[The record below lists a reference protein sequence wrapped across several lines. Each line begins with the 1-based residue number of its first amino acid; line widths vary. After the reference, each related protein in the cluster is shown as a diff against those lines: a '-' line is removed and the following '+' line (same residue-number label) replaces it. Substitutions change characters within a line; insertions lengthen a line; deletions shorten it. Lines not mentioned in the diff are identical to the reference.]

1 MAAVKSFEELEIWKK
16 SIDLAT
22 TIYQLTFKEPLSKDY
37 SLKDQIRRAS
47 TSVSN
52 NIAEG
57 FEYGSNKQFVRF
69 LRIAK
74 GSLGEE
80 RSQIVVL
87 NKLGYINQMD
97 YARLYEDCLSIS
109 KQISKLISYLESKIN
124 E

>member
-1 MAAVKSFEELEIWKK
+1 MGTVKAFEDIEVWQK
-16 SIDLAT
+16 SIDLAVL
-22 TIYQLTFKEPLSKDY
+22 IYKLTMEEPLSKDY

-57 FEYGSNKQFVRF
+57 FEYGNNKQFARF

-74 GSLGEE
+74 GSLGEV

-87 NKLGYINQMD
+87 KRLNYISKED
-97 YARLYEDCLSIS
+97 YQSVYNECKSIS
-109 KQISKLISYLESKIN
+109 KQLYSLINYLDSHSS
-124 E
+124 

>member
-1 MAAVKSFEELEIWKK
+1 MGTVKEFEDFEVWKK
-16 SIDLAT
+16 SIDLAVL
-22 TIYQLTFKEPLSKDY
+22 IYKLTMQEPLSKDY

-57 FEYGSNKQFVRF
+57 FEYGNNKQFARF

-74 GSLGEE
+74 GSLGEV

-87 NKLGYINQMD
+87 RRLRYIKEED
-97 YARLYEDCLSIS
+97 YQSIYNECKSIS
-109 KQISKLISYLESKIN
+109 KQLYSLINYLDSHSR
-124 E
+124 

>member
-1 MAAVKSFEELEIWKK
+1 MAKVKEFEDFEIWKK
-16 SIDLAT
+16 SIDLAVVV
-22 TIYQLTFKEPLSKDY
+22 YQLTMKEPLSKDY

-57 FEYGSNKQFVRF
+57 FEYGNNKQFARF

-74 GSLGEE
+74 GSLGEV

-87 NKLGYINQMD
+87 RRLNYISEED
-97 YARLYEDCLSIS
+97 YQNIYNECKAIS
-109 KQISKLISYLESKIN
+109 KQIYSLINYLDSRPG
-124 E
+124 

>member
-1 MAAVKSFEELEIWKK
+1 MGTVKTFEDFEVWQK
-16 SIDLAT
+16 SIGLAVL
-22 TIYQLTFKEPLSKDY
+22 IYKLTMVEPLSKDY

-57 FEYGSNKQFVRF
+57 FEYGNNKQFTRF

-74 GSLGEE
+74 GSLGEV

-87 NKLGYINQMD
+87 KRLNYISEED
-97 YARLYEDCLSIS
+97 YQNIYNECKSIS
-109 KQISKLISYLESKIN
+109 KQLYSLINYLDSHYS
-124 E
+124 

>member
-1 MAAVKSFEELEIWKK
+1 MGTVKAFEDFEVWQK
-16 SIDLAT
+16 SIDLAVL
-22 TIYQLTFKEPLSKDY
+22 IYKLTMEEPLSKDY

-57 FEYGSNKQFVRF
+57 FEYGNNKQFARF

-74 GSLGEE
+74 GSLGEV

-87 NKLGYINQMD
+87 KRLNYISKED
-97 YARLYEDCLSIS
+97 YQSIYDECKFIS
-109 KQISKLISYLESKIN
+109 KQLYSLINYLDSHSN
-124 E
+124 

>member
-1 MAAVKSFEELEIWKK
+1 MAVVKSFEELEIWKK

-22 TIYQLTFKEPLSKDY
+22 TIYRLTFKEPLSKDY

-74 GSLGEE
+74 GSLGEV
-80 RSQIVVL
+80 RSQIIVL
-87 NKLGYINQMD
+87 NKIGYINQVD
-97 YARLYEDCLSIS
+97 YSSIYEECISIS
-109 KQISKLISYLESKIN
+109 KQISKLISYLESKIA

>member
-1 MAAVKSFEELEIWKK
+1 MGTVKTFEDFEVWQK
-16 SIDLAT
+16 SIDLAVL
-22 TIYQLTFKEPLSKDY
+22 IYKLTMVEPLSKDY

-57 FEYGSNKQFVRF
+57 FEYGNNKQFTRF

-74 GSLGEE
+74 GSLGEV

-87 NKLGYINQMD
+87 KRLNYISEED
-97 YARLYEDCLSIS
+97 YQNIYNECKSIS
-109 KQISKLISYLESKIN
+109 KQLYSLINYLDSHYS
-124 E
+124 

>member
-1 MAAVKSFEELEIWKK
+1 MGTVKAFEDFEVWKK
-16 SIDLAT
+16 SIDLAVL
-22 TIYQLTFKEPLSKDY
+22 IYKLTMVEPLSKDY

-57 FEYGSNKQFVRF
+57 FEYGNNKQFVRF

-74 GSLGEE
+74 GSLGEV

-87 NKLGYINQMD
+87 KRLDYISEED
-97 YARLYEDCLSIS
+97 YQSIYDECKSIS
-109 KQISKLISYLESKIN
+109 KQLYSLINYLNSHSS
-124 E
+124 

>member
-1 MAAVKSFEELEIWKK
+1 MTKVKEFEDFEVWKR
-16 SIDLAT
+16 SIDLAVF
-22 TIYQLTFKEPLSKDY
+22 IYQLTMKEPLSKDY

-57 FEYGSNKQFVRF
+57 FEYGNNKQFARF

-74 GSLGEE
+74 GSLGEV

-87 NKLGYINQMD
+87 KRLDYISEED
-97 YARLYEDCLSIS
+97 YHYIYNESKSIS
-109 KQISKLISYLESKIN
+109 KQMYSLINYLDSH
-124 E
+124 

>member
-1 MAAVKSFEELEIWKK
+1 MGTVKAFEDFDVWKK
-16 SIDLAT
+16 SIDLAVL
-22 TIYQLTFKEPLSKDY
+22 IYKLTMVEPLSKDY

-57 FEYGSNKQFVRF
+57 FEYGNNKQFARF

-74 GSLGEE
+74 GSLGEV

-87 NKLGYINQMD
+87 RRLNYINEED
-97 YARLYEDCLSIS
+97 YQNIYNECKSIS
-109 KQISKLISYLESKIN
+109 KQLYSLINYLDSH
-124 E
+124 

>member
-1 MAAVKSFEELEIWKK
+1 MAVVKSFEDLEIWKK

-57 FEYGSNKQFVRF
+57 FEYGNNKQFVRF

-74 GSLGEE
+74 GSLGEV
-80 RSQIVVL
+80 RSQIIVL
-87 NKLGYINQMD
+87 
-97 YARLYEDCLSIS
+97 
-109 KQISKLISYLESKIN
+109 
-124 E
+124 